1 MLPALPYI
9 TLYNVFV
16 NLLYVY
22 VLTDFVLWLV
32 TERMRERK
40 KSIVLMQRIKI
51 LFVGPFFLIVSAGTI
66 FWFIEYV

>member
-51 LFVGPFFLIVSAGTI
+51 LGVGPSFLILSWAI
-66 FWFIEYV
+66 IYWFIEYV

>member
-51 LFVGPFFLIVSAGTI
+51 LGVGPLFLILSWGI
-66 FWFIEYV
+66 IYWFIEYV